1 MRNALDLFKSAQF
14 PVQEILQGDQ
24 EDDVEALL
32 RVFDD
37 IVDGVRAGRRNQ
49 AEFSVHAAR
58 ALELIDAY
66 SVKERPRL
74 RVAEDPA

>member
-1 MRNALDLFKSAQF
+1 MRNAYDLFKSAQF
-14 PVQEILQGDQ
+14 PVQEILQGDPA
-24 EDDVEALL
+24 DDVEALL

-37 IVDGVRAGRRNQ
+37 IVDGVRVGRRNQ
-49 AEFSVHAAR
+49 KEWPDHAAR

-66 SVKERPRL
+66 SMKAGPRL